1 MSSRET
7 PGKKRA
13 YAPQGTTLVPVL
25 TATIDRSM
33 KPQLDPPE
41 ADFTV
46 LHEAS
51 GVVVVFKPGGI
62 ATQAPPGIDSM
73 ESRVRKWLA
82 SRGGNYLGVP
92 HRLDRPV
99 SGVMLF
105 ALTPRAARQLSRQ
118 FERRQVGKR
127 YVARLELLA
136 ARETPGES
144 WVDWRDRVAKVP
156 DEPRARI
163 VPAEEQCEEAR
174 EAVTQVRLLE
184 ASRPHDG
191 GERSVL
197 RVELMP
203 STGRM
208 HQIRIQAASRG
219 MPVLGDSM
227 YGSTMPFQEA
237 SSGGIVPP
245 IALHASRLEFLD
257 PDTKSPVVVESPP
270 PW

>member
-1 MSSRET
+1 M
-7 PGKKRA
+7 
-13 YAPQGTTLVPVL
+13 VPVQ
-25 TATIDRSM
+25 TGTIDRSM
-33 KPQLDPPE
+33 KPQPDHPE
-41 ADFTV
+41 ADVTV

-51 GVVVVFKPGGI
+51 GVVVVLKPGGI
-62 ATQAPPGIDSM
+62 ATQAPPGIESM
-73 ESRVRKWLA
+73 ERRVRNWLA
-82 SRGGNYLGVP
+82 RRGGGYLGVP

-127 YVARLELLA
+127 YVARLELVA
-136 ARETPGES
+136 ARDMPGES
-144 WVDWRDRVAKVP
+144 WADWRDRVAKVP

-163 VPAEEQCEEAR
+163 VPADEPCEEAR

-184 ASRPHDG
+184 AARPHDG
-191 GERSVL
+191 GEGSVI

-208 HQIRIQAASRG
+208 HQLRIQAASRG
-219 MPVLGDSM
+219 MPVLGDAL
-227 YGSTMPFQEA
+227 YGSIMTFQESRPSQEEMPFQGA
-237 SSGGIVPP
+237 SSGGIVSP
-245 IALHASRLEFLD
+245 IALHASRLEYLD